1 MANGPI
7 YNGSRPHVPER
18 IREDLLV
25 ESGSRCSVPR
35 CSENF
40 TYYDIHHINFDRE
53 DNRPENLIVLCLVHH
68 RMAHDGKKMKAS
80 LLRRFKH
87 ELKRDVASVAFVR
100 STESDRAY
108 NFKEIVLDAFKY
120 QDCDEYRQ
128 ILTGAGYD
136 FPMEIYFKL
145 KDVIEGEADYEQRLR
160 SHDPDL
166 RSKQDEVM
174 DLIEQLVN
182 VIDDSKYRVLADDFR
197 FIPDAAFDTQEYWAQ
212 VERQNDKVDSL
223 VFKILRIMRTITE
236 YASARF

>member
-1 MANGPI
+1 MSSGPI
-7 YNGSRPHVPER
+7 YNASRPHVPER

-25 ESGSRCSVPR
+25 ESGSRCSVRR
-35 CSENF
+35 CTENF
-40 TYYDIHHINFDRE
+40 TYYDIHHINFNRE

-68 RMAHDGKKMKAS
+68 RMAHDKKMKRS
-80 LLRRFKH
+80 VLQRHKL
-87 ELKRDVASVAFVR
+87 ELKRDLTSIAFVR

-108 NFKEIVLDAFKY
+108 IFKEIVLDAFRY

-128 ILTGAGYD
+128 ILTEAGYD

-145 KDVIEGEADYEQRLR
+145 KDIVEGEVDYEQRLR

-197 FIPDAAFDTQEYWAQ
+197 FIPDAALDTQEYWNQ
-212 VERQNDKVDSL
+212 VERQNEKVDSL
-223 VFKILRIMRTITE
+223 VFKILRIMQSIAQ